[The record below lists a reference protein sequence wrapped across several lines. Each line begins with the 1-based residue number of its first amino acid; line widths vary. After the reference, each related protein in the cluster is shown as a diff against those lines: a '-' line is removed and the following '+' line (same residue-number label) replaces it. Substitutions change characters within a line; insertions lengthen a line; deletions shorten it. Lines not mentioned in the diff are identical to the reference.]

1 MTDMELLTTALAI
14 GAACGV
20 TGVSGSV
27 VPDLHAALRAAVH
40 RRLNGDGYGA
50 RVLDAYESDPDL
62 WRTRLLRVLAHEV
75 EMDEEI
81 RVAARA
87 VLRAHRPTGCITQL
101 GRPVG
106 GVRD

>member
-14 GAACGV
+14 GAACGL

-40 RRLNGDGYGA
+40 RRLNGDSYGA
-50 RVLDAYESDPDL
+50 RVLDGYESDPDL

-87 VLRAHRPTGCITQL
+87 VLRAHRPTGCTTRL
-101 GRPVG
+101 GHPVG